1 MNLRLLTH
9 HTAPLLLAAWM
20 PLAAWA
26 NPSWLTA
33 DGRPLPAAHEAVRW
47 LNEAAADGLEP
58 ADYGAQHLSD
68 ALAAAAARGLDA
80 ASAVAL
86 DQELTQAVER
96 YLYELHGGR
105 IDPARLNERYD
116 HSRRPQPDLR
126 AALQTALAD
135 GQIQQARDS
144 AIPRVPMYPALRAL
158 LAQYRAMGAHP
169 AWAQP
174 LPALPGRKLTPG
186 QPWEGLGVL
195 AERLVALGDLPPQP
209 TGEPPAASA
218 PAQYTP
224 ALVEAVTAFQRRHGL
239 EADGVLG
246 ATTLAA
252 LNVPPAARAEQIAL
266 QMERLRWTPVL
277 QGPRMIAV
285 NVPEYRLRAYEYAGG
300 RVTLRMSMAVIV
312 GKALDTRTPLFDED
326 MQSIEFSPYWNIPP
340 SIARGE
346 TVPRLR
352 RDPGYLARQG
362 MEFVS
367 AAGVSTDATP
377 EMLGA
382 VLAGQARIRQRP
394 GPLNALGDIKFV
406 LPNNDNIYLHHTS
419 APTLFGRSRRDLS
432 HGCVR
437 VEEPV
442 ALAQF
447 VLQDDPTWTV
457 ERIRAAMAQPKPVFV
472 RLPHPVPVIITHIT
486 VVVQDGRPHFYGD
499 LYGHDRKLASLLR
512 QHSAKPYDAVR
523 AGSAAGGI
531 GPK

>member
-1 MNLRLLTH
+1 MTLHWLTH
-9 HTAPLLLAAWM
+9 RAAPLLLAAWM

-26 NPSWLTA
+26 SPSWLGA

-47 LNEAAADGLEP
+47 LAESAQDGLNP
-58 ADYGAQHLSD
+58 ADYGAERLGR
-68 ALAAAAARGLDA
+68 ALVAASSQGLQAGA
-80 ASAVAL
+80 ASAF

-96 YLYELHGGR
+96 YLRELHGGR
-105 IDPARLNERYD
+105 IDPAVLNERYD
-116 HSRRPQPDLR
+116 HSRRPQPDLS
-126 AALQTALAD
+126 AALQAALAG
-135 GQIQQARDS
+135 GQIQQARE
-144 AIPRVPMYPALRAL
+144 AAAPHVPMYPALRAL
-158 LAQYRAMGAHP
+158 LAQYRALGEHP

-174 LPALPGRKLTPG
+174 LPALPGRKLTAG
-186 QPWEGLGVL
+186 QPWAGLGRL
-195 AERLVALGDLPPQP
+195 AERLTVLGDLPSQP
-209 TGEPPAASA
+209 GGGALAV
-218 PAQYTP
+218 YTP
-224 ALVEAVTAFQRRHGL
+224 ALVEAVTVFQRRHGL

-246 ATTLAA
+246 AATLAA
-252 LNVPPAARAEQIAL
+252 LNVSPAARAEQIAL

-285 NVPEYRLRAYEYAGG
+285 NVPEYRLRAYEYADGK
-300 RVTLRMSMAVIV
+300 VTLRLSMAVIV

-326 MQSIEFSPYWNIPP
+326 MRSIEFSPYWNVPP
-340 SIARGE
+340 SIARSE

-352 RDPGYLARQG
+352 RDPGYLAQQG

-367 AAGVSTDATP
+367 AAGVSTAVTH

-406 LPNNDNIYLHHTS
+406 LPNNDNIFLHHTS
-419 APTLFGRSRRDLS
+419 SPTLFGRSRRDLS

-437 VEEPV
+437 VEDPV

-457 ERIRAAMAQPKPVFV
+457 ERIRTAMAQPKPVFV
-472 RLPHPVPVIITHIT
+472 RLPQPVPVIITHIT
-486 VVVQDGRPHFYGD
+486 VVMQDGRPHFYGD

-512 QHSAKPYDAVR
+512 QHSTQPFGAVR
-523 AGSAAGGI
+523 FGAGPEMGA
-531 GPK
+531 K